1 MNRYDIIN
9 QFIQER
15 KFKSYLE
22 IGTYMG
28 ESFLNVRC
36 DRKVSIDPDPES
48 YAMLHVTSD
57 EFFSYNTERF
67 DIIFIDG
74 LHEYQQAFRDII
86 HSLHC
91 LSHNGVIVIHDCHPT
106 SEEMQMHSTVSRQG
120 YEWTGDVWKAF
131 VLVRA
136 VMPYEIYVIDHDYG
150 CGIIDTAMR
159 KQSHTANM
167 PTDMSRMTYSQFV
180 QHPEW
185 MNFKRGIIHE

>member
-15 KFKSYLE
+15 KFESYLE

-48 YAMLHVTSD
+48 CAMLHVTSD
-57 EFFSYNTERF
+57 EFFAYNTERF
-67 DIIFIDG
+67 DIVFVDG
-74 LHEYQQAFRDII
+74 L
-86 HSLHC
+86 
-91 LSHNGVIVIHDCHPT
+91 HDCHPT

-159 KQSHTANM
+159 KQSDTGNM

-185 MNFKRGIIHE
+185 MNFKRGIVHE